1 MSFTKIGL
9 LTILLIET
17 TFGRIIPDQMSL
29 NKKTKPEYSETS
41 LYPLEIMTSK
51 PKRIVRLKRNQ
62 DFTIDNEK
70 GRNPKCETQFCCEV
84 EFIWWCKM
92 ALQRYNSRFTY
103 ISG

>member
-17 TFGRIIPDQMSL
+17 TFSRIIPDQMSL

-41 LYPLEIMTSK
+41 LYPLEIMKSK

-62 DFTIDNEK
+62 DFAIDNET
-70 GRNPKCETQFCCEV
+70 GRNPKCETEFCCEV